1 LGPWLAPALPPS
13 SSLVH
18 PVGSA
23 LAALIQQPNQDPG
36 VLSECPKERSVRTP
50 QFARDGSDP
59 PAETLVG
66 TAVSRSLLARRML
79 GVQIP
84 LGVACSARETF
95 LRLSRLALR
104 AASGRQRHDSHRG
117 GTGLT
122 LHARWNDATPPEHDR
137 AGGRS
142 DRLITSR
149 RPPVR
154 ASLGTVNVL
163 LIAVAASGA
172 LIKGSVLTSPTTA
185 RTQ

>member
-1 LGPWLAPALPPS
+1 M
-13 SSLVH
+13 H
-18 PVGSA
+18 PERSA
-23 LAALIQQPNQDPG
+23 LAALTQQPNHDPG
-36 VLSECPKERSVRTP
+36 PLSECPKEHSVRTP

-84 LGVACSARETF
+84 LGRVACSARETF

-104 AASGRQRHDSHRG
+104 AASGLPPASNDTTVTG

-137 AGGRS
+137 ADGRS